1 MKKEGGI
8 MTNEEAIK
16 ILEDRHIYQADGSE
30 DTFCATVNCAID
42 MAINALKVE
51 ADWKY
56 IETDGNPE
64 EMGTYYCLLVSPQEL
79 ENGDVIP
86 HYEFD
91 ERWFGDA
98 QSPVAA
104 GWIMCGQPDHG
115 LVWTEQCGSRENE
128 RVYAWKELPD
138 ASGVVVDPAAFSRLL
153 GLERGLK

>member
-1 MKKEGGI
+1 
-8 MTNEEAIK
+8 MTREEAIK

-30 DTFCATVNCAID
+30 DTFCAIVNCSID
-42 MAINALKVE
+42 MAINALKVA

-56 IETDGNPE
+56 VEKDGNPE

-79 ENGDVIP
+79 ENGDVIT

-98 QSPVAA
+98 QSPVAE
-104 GWIMCGQPDHG
+104 GWIMGGQPDHG

-138 ASGVVVDPAAFSRLL
+138 TSGIVIDPAAFSRLL
-153 GLERGLK
+153 GLERGSR